1 MPVCRQ
7 ARSLPGEAPSRA
19 GANVGP
25 PWTRPAAVS
34 RRLAVAGGSFLGM
47 ATLVGAARAR
57 AWIEVD
63 GGALR
68 RNLERV
74 RDAARPGAKLV
85 PMVKSDAYGT
95 GMPQAV
101 EALRPAE
108 PFGFG
113 VATVEEGTELRRAG
127 AREPV
132 LLFSPAPPAALDA
145 ALGAGLVPC
154 VSDLQGLEALVE
166 LGRRSGRPAAFQVE
180 VDTGMGRAGFFLHER
195 SGWWDAVS
203 AAVRGGLRLAGV
215 FTHLHSADAPDLA
228 SARRQAERFDE
239 FVAWARR
246 EPGPGQAENLLVHC
260 SNSAGALRI
269 RSRTENAV
277 RPGVFLYGGCAF
289 DAAVRPEPV
298 VALRARAVLVRDVP
312 AGTTVGYGAAYKA
325 PRPER
330 WATVALG
337 YGDGLPRGLGARGAA
352 LAAGRR
358 SPIVGRI
365 SMNSVVVRVSGDVG
379 PGDVVTFL
387 GRDAGSE
394 IGLDSASEAAGTI
407 SYELLTGLSPRLPR
421 IWLES

>member
-1 MPVCRQ
+1 M
-7 ARSLPGEAPSRA
+7 
-19 GANVGP
+19 
-25 PWTRPAAVS
+25 
-34 RRLAVAGGSFLGM
+34 
-47 ATLVGAARAR
+47 
-57 AWIEVD
+57 D

-95 GMPQAV
+95 GMLRAV
-101 EALRPAE
+101 EALRPVQ

-132 LLFSPAPPAALDA
+132 LLFSPAPPAALGA
-145 ALGAGLVPC
+145 ALEAELVPC
-154 VSDLQGLEALVE
+154 VSDLQGLAALVE

-277 RPGVFLYGGCAF
+277 RPGIFLYGGCAF
-289 DAAVRPEPV
+289 DAPVRPEPV
-298 VALRARAVLVRDVP
+298 VALRARTVLVRDVP
-312 AGTTVGYGAAYKA
+312 AGTTVGYGAVYKA
-325 PRPER
+325 GRPER

-337 YGDGLPRGLGARGAA
+337 YGDGLPRSLGARGAA

-365 SMNSVVVRVSGDVG
+365 SMNSVVVRVEGGVG
-379 PGDVVTFL
+379 PGDIVTFL

-394 IGLDSASEAAGTI
+394 IGLDSAAEAAGTI
-407 SYELLTGLSPRLPR
+407 SYEILTGLSPRLPR
-421 IWLES
+421 VWLES